1 MHWRRIPP
9 DEGLEALLFFGVR
22 LHGHLGPFM
31 VVGLKMGAL
40 ALRLL
45 DHPGYQGIEAE
56 VETGTTPPVSCL
68 VDGIQISTGCTAGKG
83 NLRIRDGGIPRATF
97 RVRGRSLRITLKD
110 GWTREFHNATEP
122 EELARRVLYLPEEEL
137 FEWEISP

>member
-31 VVGLKMGAL
+31 VAGLKMGAL

-45 DHPGYQGIEAE
+45 DHPGYQGIDAE
-56 VETGTTPPVSCL
+56 VETGTAPPVSCL
-68 VDGIQISTGCTAGKG
+68 VDGIQISSGCTAGKG
-83 NLRIRDGGIPRATF
+83 NLRIRDGGVPRATF
-97 RVRGRSLRITLKD
+97 HVDGKTVRITLKKR
-110 GWTREFHNATEP
+110 WAKEFGDTAEP